1 MENDILLIILYTRH
15 YNIPK
20 LDFRSDFRNGQ
31 VNYLEIQVSNFELA

>member
-20 LDFRSDFRNGQ
+20 FDFRSDFRNGQ
-31 VNYLEIQVSNFELA
+31 VNYPEIQVSNFEAA